1 MFDYQIGKPNM
12 SHLPTERL
20 AALVDESP
28 SAEEATHLA
37 GCAECARER
46 AMHLSVADFAS
57 GESARLGAP
66 LTNWESLRPAL
77 VAGGIIDAE
86 RELRFRS
93 RAARGPWLQAAA
105 AVVLIAG
112 GVVGGRYSAGASLIP
127 NGRPGVVA
135 TTNAPTADDSIP
147 RFASI
152 EDARA
157 AQERS
162 QMLYQSATAFLAQ
175 RDTSAQA
182 GESTAS
188 MRARLAALDQANQ
201 AMGAALT
208 EAPYDPVINGYYLT
222 TLGQREATLRQIN
235 TTMPASMRVVSY

>member
-1 MFDYQIGKPNM
+1 M

-20 AALVDESP
+20 AALVDDSP
-28 SAEEATHLA
+28 SADEAAHLA
-37 GCAECARER
+37 ACAECAHEL
-46 AMHLSVADFAS
+46 ALHQSVATLADGAS
-57 GESARLGAP
+57 AQIGTP
-66 LTNWESLRPAL
+66 LTSWETLRPAL
-77 VAGGIIDAE
+77 IADGIIDPD
-86 RELRFRS
+86 REIRFG
-93 RAARGPWLQAAA
+93 ARMSHRGWLQAAA
-105 AVVLIAG
+105 AVLFIAG
-112 GVVGGRYSAGASLIP
+112 GMIAGRYSAGASLIP
-127 NGRPGVVA
+127 DGNPAALA
-135 TTNAPTADDSIP
+135 TTQGSASIDSIP

-208 EAPYDPVINGYYLT
+208 EAPYDPVINGYYFT

-235 TTMPASMRVVSY
+235 TTMPASMRVTSY

>member
-20 AALVDESP
+20 AALVDDSP
-28 SAEEATHLA
+28 SADEAAHLA
-37 GCAECARER
+37 ACAECAHER
-46 AMHLSVADFAS
+46 AMHQSVAALAG
-57 GESARLGAP
+57 GESARIGTP
-66 LTNWESLRPAL
+66 LTSWETLRPAL
-77 VAGGIIDAE
+77 VDGGIIDTE
-86 RELRFRS
+86 RELQFRL
-93 RAARGPWLQAAA
+93 RAARRSWSQAAA
-105 AVVLIAG
+105 AVLLIAG
-112 GVVGGRYSAGASLIP
+112 GAIAGRYSAGASLIP
-127 NGRPGVVA
+127 NGKPGMIA
-135 TTNAPTADDSIP
+135 TTNAPRSDDSIP

-152 EDARA
+152 EEARA

-188 MRARLAALDQANQ
+188 MRTRLAALDQANQ